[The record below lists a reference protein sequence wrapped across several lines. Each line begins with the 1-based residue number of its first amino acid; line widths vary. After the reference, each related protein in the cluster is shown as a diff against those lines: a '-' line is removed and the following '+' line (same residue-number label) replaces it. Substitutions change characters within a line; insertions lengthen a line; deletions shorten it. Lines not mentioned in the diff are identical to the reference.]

1 MWYSY
6 ISIYYRLSC
15 HTGETTA
22 TPTTETPPFLVFLSK
37 DCSYTTTVAQKNHG
51 RAGAAGGGDRG
62 PVSPVPDR
70 PPVRLRAVKALRF
83 DRKEVRYAAAAVASR
98 LRPGA
103 GARWGPLEL
112 VEDDPP
118 ELPGDG
124 WHRVYPRLTGICG
137 SDLATVDGQSARYFD
152 DYVSFPFVLGHEIV
166 GELAGGRRVVVEPVL
181 GHEARGFDPPFKGAA
196 PGDGDDYRHL
206 VSGHLK
212 PGLQTGFC
220 QSTGGGWATE
230 LVAHQ
235 SQLHDVPDQM
245 SDEMAVM
252 IEPTASGI
260 HAALRAQAQ
269 PGATVAVLGA
279 GTMGLVTVAALRHL
293 TEAGSIVCGAR
304 YPAQRE
310 LARELGADTVV
321 SPDEL
326 KRAVRRAE
334 GSFQIGEHLSGGAD
348 AVIDAVGSAAS
359 IAEAL
364 AMCKPRGRVVLLGMP
379 ATVTVELTGLW
390 HRETELVGCYTYG
403 TETLPD
409 GRQATGFEL
418 AFELAGKVPLNRLL
432 SAAYPL
438 DRYRDALDHAAEAGR
453 RGATKIAFDLR
464 QERHRGLP

>member
-1 MWYSY
+1 ML
-6 ISIYYRLSC
+6 RK
-15 HTGETTA
+15 TG
-22 TPTTETPPFLVFLSK
+22 
-37 DCSYTTTVAQKNHG
+37 G
-51 RAGAAGGGDRG
+51 RGTSGRTAGGRGRGDRG
-62 PVSPVPDR
+62 PVSRAPDW
-70 PPVRLRAVKALRF
+70 LAGTLGTVKALRF

-118 ELPGDG
+118 ELPDGD

-137 SDLATVDGQSARYFD
+137 SDLATVDGRSARYFD

-166 GELAGGRRVVVEPVL
+166 GELADSRRVVVEPVL
-181 GHEARGFDPPFKGAA
+181 GHAARGFDPPFEGAA

-230 LVAHQ
+230 LVAHR

-245 SDEMAVM
+245 SDELAVM
-252 IEPTASGI
+252 IEPAASGI
-260 HAALRAQAQ
+260 HAALRARVE

-321 SPDEL
+321 DPDEL

-334 GSFQIGEHLSGGAD
+334 GSFQIGDHLSGGAD

-364 AMCKPRGRVVLLGMP
+364 AVCKPRGRVVLLGMP
-379 ATVTVELTGLW
+379 GTVTVELTGLW

-438 DRYRDALDHAAEAGR
+438 DRYRDALNHAAEAGR
-453 RGATKIAFDLR
+453 RGAAKIAFDMR
-464 QERHRGLP
+464 QERRRGI